1 MQSSRSTLAIDPVLI
16 RRRRLAIYASSGP
29 CNIHTRK
36 LMGPAG
42 EAHPSLESRVHNLG
56 GTRAPRLQ
64 LLPTCQPFLWQL
76 LGVGWGS
83 GWLRQDE
90 VPVALTHNSPGQLLS
105 FLRSTSERAWYS
117 SQPQPPSPTPCTGSS
132 LLAWWAWASPTP

>member
-1 MQSSRSTLAIDPVLI
+1 MPAVGH
-16 RRRRLAIYASSGP
+16 AIYTHENSWGQLVR
-29 CNIHTRK
+29 HTLPWRV
-36 LMGPAG
+36 GCIT
-42 EAHPSLESRVHNLG
+42 LEGHELLG
-56 GTRAPRLQ
+56 FSF
-64 LLPTCQPFLWQL
+64 CQPFLWQL

-105 FLRSTSERAWYS
+105 FLRSTLERAWYS